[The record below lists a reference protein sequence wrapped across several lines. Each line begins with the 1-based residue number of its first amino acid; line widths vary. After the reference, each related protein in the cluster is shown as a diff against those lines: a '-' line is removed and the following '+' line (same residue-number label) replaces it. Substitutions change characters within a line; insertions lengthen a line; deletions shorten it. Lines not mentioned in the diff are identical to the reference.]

1 MVSDDT
7 GTGGGVT
14 TLDGA
19 GVDAVALGT
28 SVVAG
33 GTVYELDGGASG
45 CDCDGELL
53 VDGWSVEESDGCP
66 GVASWGVEGAG
77 VEPDDE
83 GVGEELDDGVGV
95 TLGAGQSALA
105 EGVPAIG
112 IRPPESM
119 ESAGSLEMPHGSTAG
134 WSEVLGGAVFVPK
147 PVMGAS
153 ATLPLP
159 NVIGFADG
167 FPVRYGMGSVN
178 PPLTMILKCR

>member
-7 GTGGGVT
+7 GTCGVVT
-14 TLDGA
+14 TLDEA

-33 GTVYELDGGASG
+33 GTVSEPDGGASG

-66 GVASWGVEGAG
+66 GVDSWGVEGAG

-83 GVGEELDDGVGV
+83 GVGAELDDGVGV

-134 WSEVLGGAVFVPK
+134 WSEVIGGAVFVPK

-159 NVIGFADG
+159 NVVGFADG

-178 PPLTMILKCR
+178 PPLTMISKCR